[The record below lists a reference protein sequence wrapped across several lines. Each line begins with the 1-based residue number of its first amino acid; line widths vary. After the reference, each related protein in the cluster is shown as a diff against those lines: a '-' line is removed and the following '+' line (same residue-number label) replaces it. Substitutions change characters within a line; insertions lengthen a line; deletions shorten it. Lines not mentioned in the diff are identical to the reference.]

1 MDISGLNKAEVLAA
15 LFNGSRQQGLGILD
29 KRGAAS
35 MTTEHAQEVL
45 DNSAPYFDYLYGR
58 VMKIDLSG
66 DELRTAS
73 YNRDNGPDAA
83 EKIIDKLR
91 AA

>member
-15 LFNGSRQQGLGILD
+15 LFNGSRQQGMGIMD
-29 KRGAAS
+29 KRGTLEMPPEAA
-35 MTTEHAQEVL
+35 QQVL
-45 DNSAPYFDYLYGR
+45 DDSGTCFDYLYGR

-66 DELRTAS
+66 DELKTAL
-73 YNRDNGPDAA
+73 YNRDNGHDAA
-83 EKIIDKLR
+83 EQIIDKLR

>member
-29 KRGAAS
+29 KRGADS
-35 MTTEHAQEVL
+35 MTTEQAQEVI
-45 DNSAPYFDYLYGR
+45 DRDGMYFDYLYGR